1 MAQNVND
8 RTHQHAHSNRS
19 RRASVV
25 KEVSQSE
32 HEGVSTRVI
41 ANYNHMH
48 ALTVQYYEVV
58 QVYRVEVSI
67 VKADRVIFI
76 PLKLVDF
83 NNSAMIR
90 RFQNV
95 LARAALTYGIREAL
109 KNLETLEVVLETAT
123 RRATRLGPSG

>member
-1 MAQNVND
+1 MSSSEASSNAHADSYSTSWGNRNVATSMNQAIND

-32 HEGVSTRVI
+32 HEAVSTRVL

-48 ALTVQYYEVV
+48 ALTIQYYEVV
-58 QVYRVEVSI
+58 QVYRVEVAI
-67 VKADRVIFI
+67 VKADRVVFV
-76 PLKLVDF
+76 PFQLVDF
-83 NNSAMIR
+83 NNDDMIR

-95 LARAALTYGIREAL
+95 LARAA
-109 KNLETLEVVLETAT
+109 
-123 RRATRLGPSG
+123 